1 MRVDQQQ
8 SITMVVN
15 TADGGALELDPG
27 KSVVARVVTAPDGDG
42 NAKISLAGQVLAVRT
57 DQQLNPGD
65 TIRLTVQSISESQLK
80 LVISQESTTAPQSTT
95 PQNSSAE
102 SLPTGQTRPAA
113 GSTPAGSHAGGSS
126 GAGSNAAGQAAEL
139 SPRTNGSAAQSAAGA
154 DNAARM
160 RPVGGAA
167 VPGSGGAPAS
177 GTPGSAPVAAGTNG
191 APAIPSSASSGS
203 AASGARGAGS
213 AHVAGHPGAVA
224 AQGSSSVRSGTSGQT
239 HDAAAIP
246 HAAARTSQAI
256 APQAT
261 RELAKAGVSVTD
273 DIVRAATRAIQ
284 MLTRGPDAA
293 TTDTQHAARVVAQLA
308 ARGLPT
314 NEAVATRITAA
325 LDTAHRMGT
334 QLQELARS
342 NPQIA
347 SAMPSGSPSAAALRG
362 LLASNIPPAELAVA
376 RIAQAQTA
384 VATAVAAAPGHQT
397 ITVPQG
403 TASPQVIANYV
414 ASQLAVASA
423 MDDVTSVVTNT
434 PPPAPV
440 TGPLPADI
448 DTDAPPQA
456 AARQASI
463 QGSESQA
470 QVARPQAAQPQ
481 TLPVTGS
488 TAPSAPLHPEAPP
501 PLTPATVGPNSSEPR
516 QSSAPGAPTPQE
528 LAPQQRA
535 SSAEAATAP
544 AGGSSQGTPPSIA
557 RVIAQLGIAVTRMV
571 PAMIN
576 TAVAG
581 DPALAAAQQQIIA
594 RGEAA
599 SSGFTPEAADG
610 GGVGGPAPLVATL
623 RGVLRSEATTQA
635 LASELGKY
643 DADQLAHALQQLPQR
658 DALRIAGRLLEMM
671 PGPQTMPDQTAREIR
686 VLVHDILSQLG
697 RELQPAPDDELG
709 LLRQTL
715 QHVAASD
722 PRAHMSRAA
731 QQILDTADGQLILS
745 QPRQG
750 ADPGYVWFTTPLPDN
765 RQAEVLVRREPG
777 RRTVSFDT
785 FNVAFLLQTSSLGT
799 LMINMEAHPGAVR
812 TLVRTD
818 RPEMEAVIA
827 AEADALREPLERA
840 AGRPMVFNTG
850 VLESGTAP
858 PTLFEPQLGLVPG
871 ENAFYV

>member
-8 SITMVVN
+8 SVTMVVT

-27 KSVVARVVTAPDGDG
+27 KSVVARVVSGPDGDG
-42 NAKISLAGQVLAVRT
+42 NAKISLAGQILAVRT
-57 DQQLNPGD
+57 DQKMAPGD
-65 TIRLTVQSISESQLK
+65 TIRLTVQSISETQLK
-80 LVISQESTTAPQSTT
+80 LVITPEAAAPPQATGTQSG
-95 PQNSSAE
+95 SGDAA
-102 SLPTGQTRPAA
+102 TRAR
-113 GSTPAGSHAGGSS
+113 TVS
-126 GAGSNAAGQAAEL
+126 GASAQTSGQPAEL
-139 SPRTNGSAAQSAAGA
+139 SPRTPSSSAAGA
-154 DNAARM
+154 AAASDTAARM
-160 RPVGGAA
+160 RPVG
-167 VPGSGGAPAS
+167 
-177 GTPGSAPVAAGTNG
+177 
-191 APAIPSSASSGS
+191 SASPS
-203 AASGARGAGS
+203 AASGAAAGAPLSSVPPGDGRGSSAPTGSRSAAGS
-213 AHVAGHPGAVA
+213 GTAAGSGSAPGTPQVAGTTTSTTHGVRSAVASNPGAA
-224 AQGSSSVRSGTSGQT
+224 APTS
-239 HDAAAIP
+239 DAVAIP
-246 HAAARTSQAI
+246 NAGARPAQAI
-256 APQAT
+256 APQVT
-261 RELAKAGVSVTD
+261 RELAQAGVSVTA
-273 DIVRAATRAIQ
+273 DIVRAATRAIE
-284 MLTRGPDAA
+284 MLTRGPDPA
-293 TTDTQHAARVVAQLA
+293 TPDTRTAARVVAQLA

-314 NEAVATRITAA
+314 SEAVATRITAA
-325 LDTAHRMGT
+325 LDTAGRMGT

-342 NPQIA
+342 NTQIA
-347 SAMPSGSPSAAALRG
+347 AAMPSGSPSAAALRG
-362 LLASNIPPAELAVA
+362 LLASNIPPAELAIA

-384 VATAVAAAPGHQT
+384 VASAMAAAPGHQT
-397 ITVPQG
+397 ITVPQSS
-403 TASPQVIANYV
+403 ASPQVIANMV
-414 ASQLAVASA
+414 ASQLALASA
-423 MDDVTSVVTNT
+423 MDDLTQGAIQ
-434 PPPAPV
+434 PPPT
-440 TGPLPADI
+440 TGSGMQIP
-448 DTDAPPQA
+448 DAAASEPPTQA
-456 AARQASI
+456 AARQAI
-463 QGSESQA
+463 MQGTESQA
-470 QVARPQAAQPQ
+470 QAAKPQAALPQ
-481 TLPVTGS
+481 TLPPTGAS
-488 TAPSAPLHPEAPP
+488 IPSPPRAPEAPP

-516 QSSAPGAPTPQE
+516 QSSAPGAPTQAQ

-544 AGGSSQGTPPSIA
+544 AGGSSQGTPPSVA

-581 DPALAAAQQQIIA
+581 DPALSATQQQIIS

-599 SSGFTPEAADG
+599 KSGFTPEAADG
-610 GGVGGPAPLVATL
+610 GGVGAPAPLVASL
-623 RGVLRSEATTQA
+623 RGVLQSQTTTEA
-635 LASELGKY
+635 LASQIGTY

-671 PGPQTMPDQTAREIR
+671 PGTNTMPAETAREIR

-715 QHVAASD
+715 QHVAAND
-722 PRAHMSRAA
+722 PRAHMARAA

-827 AEADALREPLERA
+827 AEADALKEPLERA

-850 VLESGTAP
+850 VLATGDTP